1 MGLGEE
7 LLADY
12 AFERDEWRDRIEESI
27 EKEYKFYEN
36 LKRGIWTNA
45 NGDKVD
51 LCKIDD
57 RYFNNIVNYC
67 KRRGMSSGII
77 NEIISIRNG
86 NFKTPSHG
94 GL

>member
-12 AFERDEWRDRIEESI
+12 AFERDEWRDRIEENI

-36 LKRGIWTNA
+36 LKKGIWTNA
-45 NGDKVD
+45 NGDNVD

-57 RYFNNIVNYC
+57 RYFNNIINYC
-67 KRRGMSSGII
+67 KRRAMSRDII
-77 NEIISIRNG
+77 NEMISIRNA
-86 NFKTPSHG
+86 NFKIPSCEV
-94 GL
+94 

>member
-12 AFERDEWRDRIEESI
+12 TFEITEARDRYEESV
-27 EKEYKFYEN
+27 EREYEFYEN
-36 LKRGIWTNA
+36 LKKGIWTNS

-57 RYFNNIVNYC
+57 RYFNNIINYC
-67 KRRGMSSGII
+67 KKKQMPNGVID
-77 NEIISIRNG
+77 EIISIRND
-86 NFKTPSHG
+86 NLKMDF
-94 GL
+94 

>member
-27 EKEYKFYEN
+27 EREYKFYEN
-36 LKRGIWTNA
+36 LKKGIWTNA

-57 RYFNNIVNYC
+57 RYFNNIINYC
-67 KRRGMSSGII
+67 KKKQMPNDVID
-77 NEIISIRNG
+77 EIISIRN
-86 NFKTPSHG
+86 NDFKK
-94 GL
+94 